1 MRIFG
6 KKNKPLEVLYYGTL
20 DKPQEGCSPM
30 NNYERFDLW
39 RDVVRVGLGQLVA
52 VDEVL
57 SAARKVLDEYDT
69 LFGPPATEPEV
80 AESFYELG
88 PDPFAGDEDATVQ
101 DVGR

>member
-1 MRIFG
+1 MEIFEE
-6 KKNKPLEVLYYGTL
+6 KSDTYDVSEDVLYAPT
-20 DKPQEGCSPM
+20 SPCGLSP
-30 NNYERFDLW
+30 YERYYLW
-39 RDVVRVGLGQLVA
+39 REVVRVGLGQLVA

-80 AESFYELG
+80 PESFYELG

>member
-6 KKNKPLEVLYYGTL
+6 KKNKPIEVLYYGTP
-20 DKPQEGCSPM
+20 DKLQEVCGPM

-57 SAARKVLDEYDT
+57 FAARKVLDEYDT
-69 LFGPPATEPEV
+69 LFGTPATEPEIPD
-80 AESFYELG
+80 SFYDLE
-88 PDPFAGDEDATVQ
+88 PDPFDKGAH
-101 DVGR
+101 

>member
-1 MRIFG
+1 MEIFEEKSDMYG
-6 KKNKPLEVLYYGTL
+6 AAEEVPYTKADPCGI
-20 DKPQEGCSPM
+20 SP
-30 NNYERFDLW
+30 YERYYLW

-80 AESFYELG
+80 PESFYELG